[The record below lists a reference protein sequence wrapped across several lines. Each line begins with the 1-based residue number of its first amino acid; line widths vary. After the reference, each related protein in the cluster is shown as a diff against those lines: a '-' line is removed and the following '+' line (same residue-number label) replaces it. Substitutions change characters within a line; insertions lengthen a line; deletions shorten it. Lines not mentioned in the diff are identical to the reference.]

1 MPEYRDIGYI
11 GNRASQPVL
20 VNDNQITQ
28 VYLATHEGV
37 DKYLPLMQRSFI
49 SFSWGGKNI
58 EDFGF
63 LVTTDGSFLQK
74 KIYGNFTDNITES
87 NILDGQ
93 IYWNTHYDSNDINFS
108 LSTDGITEA
117 QFNEFKHYFQPGIIK
132 ELVLAEN
139 PNRAI
144 NVRLSETPELH
155 MIPFEKK
162 IIKKIVGQEYETST
176 TLYKGSIFLSFIA
189 DEPFWYSKVN
199 VLDYKNSAGKYEQ
212 GKWINTNGEKVDI
225 LQDQDA
231 LKIIMEDN
239 IPILDMIL
247 NTSEEGTVT
256 SFSDLISFGTKEF
269 IGSSNIKTSE
279 SSKIGYAIVGKGHVY
294 PAILNY
300 SEGIEISPPSIIST
314 DDSATDSVSSAA
326 YVYYPGTA
334 PCKPVLYFTIT
345 PTINETSGYITIP
358 YNSFGTNSKEYNTIV
373 FQSQQKKKLK
383 FTLPNF
389 YMSYNQVIQI
399 FNNIKENMTWEQIK
413 TLIRDNIKHWIVRN
427 YAIRIVSFISI
438 IQDYQDITWLNKTA
452 IKNRCI
458 EEMIKFLIP
467 TEEVKLSAD
476 YIIDCN
482 AGQATAFISCI
493 KEYGGNK
500 QIIEENVGDMICS
513 EYLTLED
520 MNVLAN
526 DGMLKTWTLSHP
538 EYCYRIYSDIEL
550 KNFNVSYKYL
560 YL

>member
-1 MPEYRDIGYI
+1 MPEYRD
-11 GNRASQPVL
+11 
-20 VNDNQITQ
+20 DNQITQ
-28 VYLATHEGV
+28 VYLATHGGA

-63 LVTTDGSFLQK
+63 LVTIDGSFLQK

-93 IYWNTHYDSNDINFS
+93 IYWNTHYDSNDISFF
-108 LSTDGITEA
+108 LSTDGITET
-117 QFNEFKHYFQPGIIK
+117 QLNEFKHYFQPGVIK

-176 TLYKGSIFLSFIA
+176 TLYKGSISLSFIA
-189 DEPFWYSKVN
+189 DEPFWHSKVN
-199 VLDYKNSAGKYEQ
+199 VLDYKNSVGKYEQ
-212 GKWINTNGEKVDI
+212 GKWINANGEKVDI

-256 SFSDLISFGTKEF
+256 SFGDLISFGTKEF

-279 SSKIGYAIVGKGHVY
+279 SSEIGYATVGKGHVY
-294 PAILNY
+294 PVTLNY
-300 SEGIEISPPSIIST
+300 SEGIEISPPSTIST
-314 DDSATDSVSSAA
+314 DDSAIDSVYSAA
-326 YVYYPGTA
+326 YVYYSGTA

-345 PTINETSGYITIP
+345 PTINETSGYITMP
-358 YNSFGTNSKEYNTIV
+358 YNSFNTNNKEYNTIV

-413 TLIRDNIKHWIVRN
+413 TLIRDNVKHWIVRN
-427 YAIRIVSFISI
+427 YAIQIVSFISI
-438 IQDYQDITWLNKTA
+438 MQDYQNITWLNKTA

-467 TEEVKLSAD
+467 TEEIKLSAD

-493 KEYGGNK
+493 KEYGGPE

-520 MNVLAN
+520 MNILTD
-526 DGMLKTWTLSHP
+526 DGKLKKWTTTNP
-538 EYCYRIYSDIEL
+538 EYSYRIYSDIGL
-550 KNFNVSYKYL
+550 KNFNISYKYL